1 MDEILI
7 APVIANRIIKILG
20 NASKGFC
27 HVFYYFFPTKRFI
40 IPDFAPA
47 KGSSAS
53 ENKITPIVWQTN
65 YTEKVTLP
73 IYLNFLFNRLMSH
86 GYEYRYVSTEARE
99 AYIEANAPERV
110 AKAYALLN
118 NGAAQADLWRMLV
131 LYNEGG
137 VYMDIDAHLVW
148 PLSKMIQP
156 EDTEL
161 FLRTK
166 KDFSN
171 YFIAAAKGH
180 PALKKTLDIIVENI
194 EARDVAAGVYNMT
207 GPNAFNRALEGMKF
221 NYRLYR
227 YICVQGSFTNEYFQY
242 VDHPRGKWT
251 KMDRSE
257 LLKESTETSEG

>member
-27 HVFYYFFPTKRFI
+27 HVFHYFFPTKRFI

-73 IYLNFLFNRLMSH
+73 IYLNFLFNRLMSR